1 MMADALFA
9 FEVWAV
15 SSVAA
20 AASEESATAINNH
33 QLKIKRL
40 ASQLKRPSAPL
51 SEPPVSRDSALAIH
65 LDFRL
70 S

>member
-1 MMADALFA
+1 
-9 FEVWAV
+9 VWQRRLQGKR
-15 SSVAA
+15 
-20 AASEESATAINNH
+20 ATAINNH

-40 ASQLKRPSAPL
+40 ASQLKRACAPL